1 MDFDL
6 LKKALENDDNVG
18 LINTSI
24 QEIKDKKNNILQQ
37 LGLNRDDLKMFNS
50 NLKGYRYI
58 EELKDLKIGSNIRY
72 IKLKNI
78 ENIKISG
85 VNNLCEIKVLNKGIG
100 LVFKNFQNRF
110 FTIYFN
116 DNLIFQKINCEEEVI
131 LKAIKHLNK

>member
-1 MDFDL
+1 MDFEL

-50 NLKGYRYI
+50 NLKGKRYI

-78 ENIKISG
+78 ENIKLSG
-85 VNNLCEIKVLNKGIG
+85 VNNLCEIKVLNQGIG

-131 LKAIKHLNK
+131 LKAIKHLNN

>member
-1 MDFDL
+1 MDFEL

-37 LGLNRDDLKMFNS
+37 LGLNRDDLKLFNS

-58 EELKDLKIGSNIRY
+58 EEIKDLNIGSNIRY
-72 IKLKNI
+72 IKLTNI
-78 ENIKISG
+78 ENIKLSK

-116 DNLIFQKINCEEEVI
+116 DNLIFQKINCEEEII
-131 LKAIKHLNK
+131 LKAIKHLNT

>member
-1 MDFDL
+1 MDFEL

-58 EELKDLKIGSNIRY
+58 EELKDLNIGSNIRY

-78 ENIKISG
+78 ENIKLSG
-85 VNNLCEIKVLNKGIG
+85 VNNLCEIKILNKGIG

-116 DNLIFQKINCEEEVI
+116 DNLIFQKINSEEEII

>member
-58 EELKDLKIGSNIRY
+58 EELKDLNIGSNIRY

-78 ENIKISG
+78 ENIKLSK
-85 VNNLCEIKVLNKGIG
+85 VNNLCEIKVLNHGIG

-116 DNLIFQKINCEEEVI
+116 DNLIFQKINCEEEII

>member
-85 VNNLCEIKVLNKGIG
+85 VNNLCEMKVLNHGIG

>member
-37 LGLNRDDLKMFNS
+37 LGLNRDDLKLFNS

-85 VNNLCEIKVLNKGIG
+85 VNNLCEIKVPYVFWPVSMSLN
-100 LVFKNFQNRF
+100 FSSNRF
-110 FTIYFN
+110 FNI
-116 DNLIFQKINCEEEVI
+116 
-131 LKAIKHLNK
+131 

>member
-1 MDFDL
+1 MDFEL

-78 ENIKISG
+78 ENIKLSG

-131 LKAIKHLNK
+131 LKAIKHLNN

>member
-37 LGLNRDDLKMFNS
+37 LGLNRDDLKLFNS
-50 NLKGYRYI
+50 KLKGYRYI
-58 EELKDLKIGSNIRY
+58 EELKDLNIGSNLRY

-85 VNNLCEIKVLNKGIG
+85 VNNLCEIKVLNHGIG

>member
-1 MDFDL
+1 MDLEL

-37 LGLNRDDLKMFNS
+37 LGLNRDDLKFFNS

-58 EELKDLKIGSNIRY
+58 EEIKDFKIGSNIRY

-78 ENIKISG
+78 ENIKLSK
-85 VNNLCEIKVLNKGIG
+85 VNNLCEIKVLNHGIG

-116 DNLIFQKINCEEEVI
+116 DNLIFQKINSEEEII
-131 LKAIKHLNK
+131 LKAIKQLTK

>member
-6 LKKALENDDNVG
+6 LKKALENDDNVT

-37 LGLNRDDLKMFNS
+37 LGLKRDDLKMFNS

-72 IKLKNI
+72 IKLSNI
-78 ENIKISG
+78 ENIKLSG
-85 VNNLCEIKVLNKGIG
+85 VNNLCEIKILNKGIG

-116 DNLIFQKINCEEEVI
+116 DNLIFQKINDEEEII
-131 LKAIKHLNK
+131 LKAIKYLNK

>member
-1 MDFDL
+1 MDFEL

-85 VNNLCEIKVLNKGIG
+85 VNNLCEIKVLNHGIG

-131 LKAIKHLNK
+131 LKAIKHLNN

>member
-1 MDFDL
+1 MDFEL

-37 LGLNRDDLKMFNS
+37 LGLNRDDLKFFNS

-58 EELKDLKIGSNIRY
+58 EEIKDFKIGSNIRY

-78 ENIKISG
+78 ENIKLSG

-131 LKAIKHLNK
+131 LKAIKHLNN

>member
-1 MDFDL
+1 MDLEL

-78 ENIKISG
+78 ENIKLSG
-85 VNNLCEIKVLNKGIG
+85 VNNLCEIKVLNHGIG

-116 DNLIFQKINCEEEVI
+116 DNLIFQKINSEEEII

>member
-1 MDFDL
+1 MDFEL

-24 QEIKDKKNNILQQ
+24 QEIKDKKNDILQQ

-78 ENIKISG
+78 ENIKLSK

-131 LKAIKHLNK
+131 LKAIKHLNN

>member
-37 LGLNRDDLKMFNS
+37 LGLNRDDLKLFNS

-58 EELKDLKIGSNIRY
+58 EELKDLNIGSNIRY

-78 ENIKISG
+78 ENIKLSG

>member
-1 MDFDL
+1 MDLEL
-6 LKKALENDDNVG
+6 LKKALENDDNVD

-24 QEIKDKKNNILQQ
+24 QEIKNKKNDILQQ
-37 LGLNRDDLKMFNS
+37 LGLKRDELKTFNS
-50 NLKGYRYI
+50 SLKGYRYI

-78 ENIKISG
+78 ENIKLSG
-85 VNNLCEIKVLNKGIG
+85 VNNLCEIKILNHGIG

-116 DNLIFQKINCEEEVI
+116 DNLIFQKINSEEEII

>member
-1 MDFDL
+1 MDLEL

-78 ENIKISG
+78 ENIKLSG
-85 VNNLCEIKVLNKGIG
+85 VNNLCEIKVLNHGIG

-131 LKAIKHLNK
+131 LKAIKHLNN

>member
-1 MDFDL
+1 MDFEL

-37 LGLNRDDLKMFNS
+37 LGLNRDDLKLFNS

-85 VNNLCEIKVLNKGIG
+85 VNNLCEIKVLNHGIG

-116 DNLIFQKINCEEEVI
+116 DNLIFQKINCEEEII
-131 LKAIKHLNK
+131 LKAIKHLNN

>member
-37 LGLNRDDLKMFNS
+37 LGLNRDDLKLFNS

-78 ENIKISG
+78 ENIKLSS

>member
-1 MDFDL
+1 MDFEL

-37 LGLNRDDLKMFNS
+37 LGLNRDDLKLFNS

-58 EELKDLKIGSNIRY
+58 EEIKDLNIGSNIRY

-78 ENIKISG
+78 ENIKLSG
-85 VNNLCEIKVLNKGIG
+85 VNNLCEIKVLNHGIG

-131 LKAIKHLNK
+131 LKAIKHLNN

>member
-1 MDFDL
+1 MDFEL

-37 LGLNRDDLKMFNS
+37 LGLNRDDLKLFNS

-58 EELKDLKIGSNIRY
+58 EEIKDLKIGSNIRY

-78 ENIKISG
+78 ENIKLSG

>member
-1 MDFDL
+1 MDFEL

-37 LGLNRDDLKMFNS
+37 LGLNRDDLKLFNS

-78 ENIKISG
+78 ENIKLSG
-85 VNNLCEIKVLNKGIG
+85 VNNLCEIKVLNHGIG

>member
-1 MDFDL
+1 MDFEL

-24 QEIKDKKNNILQQ
+24 QEIKDKKNDILQQ

-131 LKAIKHLNK
+131 LKAIKHLNN

>member
-1 MDFDL
+1 MDFEL

-85 VNNLCEIKVLNKGIG
+85 VNNLCEIKVLNHGIG

>member
-1 MDFDL
+1 MDLEL
-6 LKKALENDDNVG
+6 LKKALENDDNVD

-24 QEIKDKKNNILQQ
+24 QEIKNKKNDILQQ
-37 LGLNRDDLKMFNS
+37 LGLKRDELKMFNAS
-50 NLKGYRYI
+50 LKGYRYI

-72 IKLKNI
+72 IKLSNI
-78 ENIKISG
+78 ENIKLSG
-85 VNNLCEIKVLNKGIG
+85 VNNLCEIKVLNHGIG

-116 DNLIFQKINCEEEVI
+116 DNLIFQKINSEEEII

>member
-1 MDFDL
+1 MDFEL

-37 LGLNRDDLKMFNS
+37 LGLNRDDLKLFNS

-85 VNNLCEIKVLNKGIG
+85 VNNLCEMKVLNHGIG

>member
-1 MDFDL
+1 MDFEL

>member
-6 LKKALENDDNVG
+6 LKTALENDNNVG

-24 QEIKDKKNNILQQ
+24 QEIKEKKNNILQQ
-37 LGLNRDDLKMFNS
+37 LGLNRDDLKLFNS

-58 EELKDLKIGSNIRY
+58 EEIKDLNIGSNIRY

-78 ENIKISG
+78 ENIKLSG

-131 LKAIKHLNK
+131 LKAIKHLSK

>member
-1 MDFDL
+1 MDLEL
-6 LKKALENDDNVG
+6 LKTALENDENVG

-37 LGLNRDDLKMFNS
+37 LGLKRDELKIFNS

-58 EELKDLKIGSNIRY
+58 EEIKDLKIGSNIRY

-78 ENIKISG
+78 ENIKLSG
-85 VNNLCEIKVLNKGIG
+85 VNNLCEIKVLNRGIG

-116 DNLIFQKINCEEEVI
+116 DNLIFQKINNEEEII
-131 LKAIKHLNK
+131 LKAIKHLNN